1 MQKTLIFVLLST
13 VFLLPVKAQESD
25 QFKPSGKIFGLL
37 FADYHTA
44 FSGGGNISVFEI
56 TRSYLGFDFYFSKT
70 LMSRV
75 MYDGMTQ
82 TINGK
87 IISTAYLRNAYLQYD
102 NGKLTVRGG
111 LIGVEQL
118 SMADKFWNYRY
129 ITKPPMDYSSMVFSA
144 DLGLMA
150 KYQVVEAV
158 SIDIGLLNGRGY
170 KDVAPDTTLKLIAGI
185 TVKPARNF
193 MIRGYYDAMGPGGER
208 QMTFSFTGA
217 YLGPVFSL
225 GAEYFRQNNHLT
237 ELGADYSGVSIFS
250 AVRVAEKFS
259 VFARYDN
266 IGSATLE
273 GETDPWN
280 LSKDG
285 TNLFIGFDYS
295 PVKNIRISPNF
306 TWFTPDDAEADYT
319 GTVGLNVEARF

>member
-1 MQKTLIFVLLST
+1 MQKTLIILLLSVT
-13 VFLLPVKAQESD
+13 FLMPVHAQEND

-37 FADYHTA
+37 FADYHTT
-44 FSGGGNISVFEI
+44 FSGGENVSVFEI
-56 TRSYLGFDFYFSKT
+56 TRSYLGFDFNFSKT

-87 IISTAYLRNAYLQYD
+87 IISTAYLRNAFLQYD
-102 NGKLTVRGG
+102 NGKLMVRGG
-111 LIGVEQL
+111 LIGVEQI

-129 ITKPPMDYSSMVFSA
+129 VTRPPIDYSSMVFSA

-150 KYQVVEAV
+150 KYQVAEAV
-158 SIDIGLLNGRGY
+158 AIDIGLLNGRGY
-170 KDVAPDTTLKLIAGI
+170 KDVAPDTTLKLITGI
-185 TVKPARNF
+185 TVKPAENF
-193 MIRGYYDAMGPGGER
+193 LFRGYYDAMGPGGER
-208 QMTFSFTGA
+208 QMTFSLTGA

-225 GAEYFRQNNHLT
+225 GAEYFRQYNHLT
-237 ELGADYSGVSIFS
+237 EVGEDYSGISIFS

-266 IGSATLE
+266 IGSVTPE

-306 TWFTPDDAEADYT
+306 TGFTPDDEAADFV

>member
-1 MQKTLIFVLLST
+1 MLSSAFLI
-13 VFLLPVKAQESD
+13 PVQAQESD

-37 FADYHTA
+37 FADYHTT
-44 FSGGGNISVFEI
+44 FSGGENISVFEI
-56 TRSYLGFDFYFSKT
+56 TRSYLGFDYSFSKT
-70 LMSRV
+70 IMSRV

-82 TINGK
+82 SVNGK
-87 IISTAYLRNAYLQYD
+87 IMSIGYLRNAFLQYD
-102 NGKLTVRGG
+102 NGKLMLRGG

-129 ITKPPMDYSSMVFSA
+129 ISKPPIDYSGAVYSV
-144 DLGLMA
+144 DLGFMA
-150 KYQVVEAV
+150 KYQISDAV
-158 SIDIGLLNGRGY
+158 SVDLGLLNGKGY
-170 KDVAPDTTLKLIAGI
+170 KDVAPDTTLKITSGI
-185 TVKPARNF
+185 SVKPVKNF
-193 MIRGYYDAMGPGGER
+193 MFRGYYDMMGPGGER
-208 QMTFSFTGA
+208 QMTFSITGA

-237 ELGADYSGVSIFS
+237 EVGEDYSGVSIFS
-250 AVRVAEKFS
+250 AVKIAEKFS

-266 IGSATLE
+266 IGSVTVE
-273 GETDPWN
+273 GEADPWN

-295 PVKNIRISPNF
+295 PVKNVRISPNF
-306 TWFTPDDAEADYT
+306 TGFTPDDEDADFV